1 MLILKVL
8 HISFMFAGVA
18 LALGGGA
25 VVALIARSG
34 DVRSIRSAF
43 GVMTKLEP
51 LIPTFF
57 SLGLVFGLATALTG
71 GFDFFRPW
79 LLIAY
84 VLFIASGI
92 LGGVIEPAWRKH
104 VLAAAMASPEDAPSH
119 ELLALVAGRREK
131 FAFWADIVLMGALIS
146 DMVVKP
152 FGA

>member
-1 MLILKVL
+1 MLFLKFV
-8 HISFMFAGVA
+8 HIAFMFAGVA

-43 GVMTKLEP
+43 GVMTRFLP

-84 VLFIASGI
+84 GLYIAASI
-92 LGGVIEPAWRKH
+92 VGGVIEPAWHKR
-104 VLAAAMASPEDAPSH
+104 VLAAAMASPDDAPSH
-119 ELLALVAGRREK
+119 ELLALVADRRAEV
-131 FAFWADIVLMGALIS
+131 AFGADVVLMSALIF